1 MRELLTKITQNAME
15 YLVAEEL
22 ERQIRLYPENQRQA
36 LNLNKI
42 TIAIYALN
50 RLPVLYASSREE
62 LIFQIE
68 KAKQKYLEKVRQ
80 VVSQGFLALEGE
92 ELIN

>member
-1 MRELLTKITQNAME
+1 MQELLTKITQNAME

-22 ERQIRLYPENQRQA
+22 ERQIKLYPENQRQA
-36 LNLNKI
+36 LNLDKI
-42 TIAIYALN
+42 EIAIYALN

-62 LIFQIE
+62 LTFQIE

-80 VVSQGFLALEGE
+80 VVSQGFLALEREG
-92 ELIN
+92 LIN

>member
-42 TIAIYALN
+42 AIAIYALN

-92 ELIN
+92 GLIN

>member
-42 TIAIYALN
+42 AIAIYALN

-80 VVSQGFLALEGE
+80 VVSQGFLALEREG
-92 ELIN
+92 